1 MDDEEQPSRIRIV
14 SFGLASAKERFEA
27 FAEFPPQR
35 PTLLSSKWTQSG
47 PRSGLSCRP
56 VTWTS
61 GRAASDSYLWKV
73 DGTPLSVNFLARK
86 AHMALSYLIGN
97 SRQLSS

>member
-35 PTLLSSKWTQSG
+35 PTLLSSKWTPVRIILSSSHMDIG
-47 PRSGLSCRP
+47 PR
-56 VTWTS
+56 
-61 GRAASDSYLWKV
+61 
-73 DGTPLSVNFLARK
+73 
-86 AHMALSYLIGN
+86 
-97 SRQLSS
+97 RQ